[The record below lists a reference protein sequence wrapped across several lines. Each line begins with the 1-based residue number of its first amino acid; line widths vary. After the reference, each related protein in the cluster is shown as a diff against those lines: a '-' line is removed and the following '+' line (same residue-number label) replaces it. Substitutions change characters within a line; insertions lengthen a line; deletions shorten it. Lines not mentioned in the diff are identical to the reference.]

1 MFKIFCFRWHL
12 LYILVILHNIVGNPV
27 TIAQMTDVCGP
38 TLVVVKAD
46 AMLRFA
52 ETVVG
57 SSITYNNQQNVA
69 VVMADVKKIVVAGT
83 EVTVAEVVFAEM
95 Q

>member
-1 MFKIFCFRWHL
+1 
-12 LYILVILHNIVGNPV
+12 
-27 TIAQMTDVCGP
+27 MTDVCGP

-46 AMLRFA
+46 AMVRFA

-83 EVTVAEVVFAEM
+83 EATVAEVVFAVM